1 MIGSLLVLVALMVA
15 LQLVVSRVS
24 LVADAKKDDIHVHDH
39 DHDHDHDHA
48 HDHAH
53 DDKSGVKALS
63 ADEETKLKN
72 AGEKHTFGAEVNKL
86 MQIIINSL
94 YTNSEVFLR
103 ELISNA
109 SDALDKIRY
118 LSLTDK
124 SALGSGDVAKLEIKL
139 KGDEAANTLTLTD
152 TGVGMTK
159 AELISNLGTI
169 AHSGT
174 KDFLKKFSEYTD
186 SNLIGQFGVGFYSV
200 FLVADSVTVITKHN
214 DDVQYVW
221 QSTADG
227 SFTVSPDPRGNTLGR
242 GTQIVIHLKEDANEY
257 AKVDTLK
264 RLVAKYSE
272 FINFPISVWASH
284 DETKQVPMNDEEL
297 AEQLKLEAEEAANA
311 AGDEEEAE
319 EVEKV
324 DLDGDAAAADKKDAD
339 KLPKKTTKDVSETVW
354 GWELLNEVKPLWTRP
369 PEDVS
374 DDEYKEFYRTAL
386 KEYTDPLKWAHF
398 SAEGEIE
405 FKALLYIPA
414 NAPSGM
420 FDGQAKKDNMKLF
433 VRRVFITDDFSDIL
447 PKFLSFV
454 KGLVDSDDLPLN
466 VSREQL
472 QQHKTLKIIKKKLIR
487 KVIAMFQELQK
498 KGGENWTKFYENYGT
513 ALKLGVI
520 EDSANRARLA
530 KLLQFH
536 STASDEQASFDTY
549 VQRMKKDQD
558 EIYYLAGQSKEEL
571 TKSPLLER
579 LTKRGIEVLL
589 MIDPID
595 EYVTQNMAKFDGKYT
610 LTNVGKEGLKLPGDE
625 QFEESI
631 KDLKETFKPLIEWLK
646 TQLPNVSKVVLSKRL
661 ISTPA
666 ALVSASYGYSA
677 NMERIQKSQAL
688 GDKNAASYM
697 TGSAPTLEI
706 NPRHA
711 IVKKLLEHVEKDA
724 TTDDDKSIAL
734 LLFETARLRSGF
746 DIADPVKFADAVNAF
761 VGRNLDVD
769 PTAVDAL
776 DEPVL
781 EAAGDAAEAEEEA
794 EEVAEGKDEL

>member
-1 MIGSLLVLVALMVA
+1 
-15 LQLVVSRVS
+15 
-24 LVADAKKDDIHVHDH
+24 
-39 DHDHDHDHA
+39 
-48 HDHAH
+48 
-53 DDKSGVKALS
+53 
-63 ADEETKLKN
+63 
-72 AGEKHTFGAEVNKL
+72 

-284 DETKQVPMNDEEL
+284 DENKQVPMNEEEL
-297 AEQLKLEAEEAANA
+297 AEQLKLEADEAANA
-311 AGDEEEAE
+311 GGDEEEAD

-324 DLDGDAAAADKKDAD
+324 DLDGDADKKEEAD
-339 KLPKKTTKDVSETVW
+339 GAKLPKKTTKDVSETVW

-536 STASDEQASFDTY
+536 STASDEQVSFDTY

-589 MIDPID
+589 MVDPID

-625 QFEESI
+625 QYEESI

-646 TQLPNVSKVVLSKRL
+646 TQLPGVSKVVLSKRL

-697 TGSAPTLEI
+697 TGSSPTLEI

-724 TTDDDKSIAL
+724 VTDDDKSIAL
-734 LLFETARLRSGF
+734 LLLETARLRSGF

-769 PTAVDAL
+769 PTAVDTL

-781 EAAGDAAEAEEEA
+781 EAAGEATGEEEEG
-794 EEVAEGKDEL
+794 EEAEGKDEL

>member
-311 AGDEEEAE
+311 AGDEEEA
-319 EVEKV
+319 
-324 DLDGDAAAADKKDAD
+324 
-339 KLPKKTTKDVSETVW
+339 
-354 GWELLNEVKPLWTRP
+354 
-369 PEDVS
+369 
-374 DDEYKEFYRTAL
+374 
-386 KEYTDPLKWAHF
+386 
-398 SAEGEIE
+398 
-405 FKALLYIPA
+405 
-414 NAPSGM
+414 
-420 FDGQAKKDNMKLF
+420 
-433 VRRVFITDDFSDIL
+433 
-447 PKFLSFV
+447 
-454 KGLVDSDDLPLN
+454 
-466 VSREQL
+466 
-472 QQHKTLKIIKKKLIR
+472 
-487 KVIAMFQELQK
+487 
-498 KGGENWTKFYENYGT
+498 
-513 ALKLGVI
+513 
-520 EDSANRARLA
+520 
-530 KLLQFH
+530 
-536 STASDEQASFDTY
+536 
-549 VQRMKKDQD
+549 
-558 EIYYLAGQSKEEL
+558 
-571 TKSPLLER
+571 
-579 LTKRGIEVLL
+579 
-589 MIDPID
+589 
-595 EYVTQNMAKFDGKYT
+595 
-610 LTNVGKEGLKLPGDE
+610 
-625 QFEESI
+625 
-631 KDLKETFKPLIEWLK
+631 
-646 TQLPNVSKVVLSKRL
+646 
-661 ISTPA
+661 
-666 ALVSASYGYSA
+666 
-677 NMERIQKSQAL
+677 
-688 GDKNAASYM
+688 
-697 TGSAPTLEI
+697 
-706 NPRHA
+706 
-711 IVKKLLEHVEKDA
+711 
-724 TTDDDKSIAL
+724 
-734 LLFETARLRSGF
+734 
-746 DIADPVKFADAVNAF
+746 
-761 VGRNLDVD
+761 
-769 PTAVDAL
+769 
-776 DEPVL
+776 
-781 EAAGDAAEAEEEA
+781 
-794 EEVAEGKDEL
+794 

>member
-1 MIGSLLVLVALMVA
+1 LV
-15 LQLVVSRVS
+15 R
-24 LVADAKKDDIHVHDH
+24 
-39 DHDHDHDHA
+39 
-48 HDHAH
+48 
-53 DDKSGVKALS
+53 
-63 ADEETKLKN
+63 
-72 AGEKHTFGAEVNKL
+72 FGAEVNKL

-94 YTNSEVFLR
+94 YTNAEVFLR

-124 SALGSGDVAKLEIKL
+124 SALGTGDIAKLEIKL
-139 KGDEAANTLTLTD
+139 KGDEKANTLTLTD

-200 FLVADSVTVITKHN
+200 FLVAESVTVVTKHN
-214 DDVQYVW
+214 DDVQYIW

-227 SFTVSPDPRGNTLGR
+227 SFTVAPDPRGNTLGR
-242 GTQIVIHLKEDANEY
+242 GTQIIIHLKEDANEY

-284 DETKQVPMNDEEL
+284 DETKQVPMNEEEL
-297 AEQLKLEAEEAANA
+297 AEQLKLETEEAINA
-311 AGDEEEAE
+311 GGDEDAD

-324 DLDGDAAAADKKDAD
+324 DLDGDGEKKAAEDSDA
-339 KLPKKTTKDVSETVW
+339 KAGPKKTTKDVSEVVW

-414 NAPSGM
+414 NPPSGM
-420 FDGQAKKDNMKLF
+420 FDGQSKKDNMKLF

-447 PKFLSFV
+447 PKFLSFI

-498 KGGENWTKFYENYGT
+498 KGGENWTKFYESYGT

-536 STASDEQASFDTY
+536 STASGEPVSFDQY
-549 VQRMKKDQD
+549 VQRMKKDQE

-571 TKSPLLER
+571 LKSPLLER

-589 MIDPID
+589 MVDPID
-595 EYVTQNMAKFDGKYT
+595 EYVTQNMPKFDGKYT
-610 LTNVGKEGLKLPGDE
+610 LSNVGKEGLKLPGDE

-646 TQLPNVSKVVLSKRL
+646 TELPGVSKVVLSKRL

-688 GDKNAASYM
+688 GDKNSASYM
-697 TGSAPTLEI
+697 MGSSPTLEI

-711 IVKKLLEHVEKDA
+711 IIKKLLEHVEKDA
-724 TTDDDKSIAL
+724 VTDDDKSIATL
-734 LLFETARLRSGF
+734 LLETARLRSGF

-761 VGRNLDVD
+761 VGRNLEVD

-776 DEPVL
+776 DEPAL
-781 EAAGDAAEAEEEA
+781 EEGAAADEEEEEEA
-794 EEVAEGKDEL
+794 EEEGEAAGKDEL